1 MISVVKIRMTRIKA
15 KERCLTFLSLGSLFP
30 LFTLLF
36 FPKHENRLDMAAQ
49 TLAFP
54 DPLTRILRWS
64 DISPH
69 HKSGRESYLWWAMI
83 KHKQSPDYR
92 SKSPHDIT
100 VCTHCLFIA
109 NNELCTT
116 GRSYYFLPFTLLLE
130 ACRFAGFED
139 FWNSALYAV

>member
-1 MISVVKIRMTRIKA
+1 MTTRYTSYASNINLLITQRKKSMLWKLNNWLIQMISVVKIRMTRIKT

-100 VCTHCLFIA
+100 VCTTA
-109 NNELCTT
+109 
-116 GRSYYFLPFTLLLE
+116 FTITVY
-130 ACRFAGFED
+130 
-139 FWNSALYAV
+139 S